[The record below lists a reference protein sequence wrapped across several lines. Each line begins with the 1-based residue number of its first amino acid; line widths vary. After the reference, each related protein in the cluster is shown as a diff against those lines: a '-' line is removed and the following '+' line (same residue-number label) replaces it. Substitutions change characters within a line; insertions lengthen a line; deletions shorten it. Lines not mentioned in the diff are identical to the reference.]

1 MVTQHWPA
9 REISEEA
16 RKQREEGGEI
26 KISRKRERER
36 RRDVHCTIVVTMVT
50 SRGFLEKIDFTVV
63 SLVHLYVIHHYYSLK
78 LHSRQNINK
87 KIKK

>member
-1 MVTQHWPA
+1 M
-9 REISEEA
+9 RRLES
-16 RKQREEGGEI
+16 RGRRGE
-26 KISRKRERER
+26 KEKYHKREREKER
-36 RRDVHCTIVVTMVT
+36 NTIVVTMVT

-78 LHSRQNINK
+78 LHARQNINK

>member
-1 MVTQHWPA
+1 MRRLESRGRRGEKEKY
-9 REISEEA
+9 RE
-16 RKQREEGGEI
+16 
-26 KISRKRERER
+26 RERER